1 MDKPPD
7 KVAEES
13 DARPTSSKDMESHD
27 EINSDK
33 EAGSEKTTTLVTPE
47 NDVSKSPQVVEV
59 KEEEGKKT
67 DYTAKAENKTSWKHY
82 FVG

>member
-1 MDKPPD
+1 MEKPPD
-7 KVAEES
+7 ITEES
-13 DARPTSSKDMESHD
+13 DTRPTSSKDMESHD

-33 EAGSEKTTTLVTPE
+33 EAGSEKTATLAQPE
-47 NDVSKSPQVVEV
+47 NDTTKSPQVIEV

-82 FVG
+82 FV